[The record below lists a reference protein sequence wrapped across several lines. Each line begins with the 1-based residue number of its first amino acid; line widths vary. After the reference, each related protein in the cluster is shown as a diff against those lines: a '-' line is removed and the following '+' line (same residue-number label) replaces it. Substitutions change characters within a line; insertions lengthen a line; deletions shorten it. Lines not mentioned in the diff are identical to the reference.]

1 VFDGVDLGGADATGA
16 VLDADTRKA
25 FERAGNASVKLREM
39 EVSLD
44 EAVAE
49 HARWITSHGASGK
62 RLDLSGFDL
71 TNCNF
76 DGKDLSGAVLRNVV
90 ANRATFRGALMVLTD
105 FAAANMAGADLSDAD
120 LRAVTFKRA
129 FLADAKLVDA
139 NLQPVRLGGAEGQVM
154 SANFERARLWRA
166 DLSRAL
172 LRKAQL
178 GYADFSD
185 AILKGADLREAILE
199 KTSFERADTT
209 GMLSDE
215 IPSGR

>member
-1 VFDGVDLGGADATGA
+1 
-16 VLDADTRKA
+16 
-25 FERAGNASVKLREM
+25 
-39 EVSLD
+39 
-44 EAVAE
+44 
-49 HARWITSHGASGK
+49 
-62 RLDLSGFDL
+62 
-71 TNCNF
+71 
-76 DGKDLSGAVLRNVV
+76 
-90 ANRATFRGALMVLTD
+90 
-105 FAAANMAGADLSDAD
+105 MAGADLSDAD

-215 IPSGR
+215 NPSGR